1 MESNNTVKSARNQH
15 TPAEINQFLRGF
27 EDSEGL
33 SVRAYCEKIG
43 VNTGTFYYWRKK
55 FGEASEPQA
64 DFIPLEITGIPQPE
78 ASLQMEVKVI
88 KIYGGLWIEQLKAIL
103 S

>member
-1 MESNNTVKSARNQH
+1 MASNNTAKSAKKQH
-15 TPAEINQFLRGF
+15 TPAEIIQFLRGF

-43 VNTGTFYYWRKK
+43 VNTGTFHYWRKK
-55 FGEASEPQA
+55 FGEAPEPQT

-88 KIYGGLWIEQLKAIL
+88 KIYGHLCLEQLKAIL